1 MSVSADSGQRATTS
15 SRAEHLSS
23 SDGLKAGES
32 MGERRRWRR
41 KAGEAGVDGES
52 SALGRGSVD
61 ATSFI
66 ENGDI

>member
-1 MSVSADSGQRATTS
+1 MTS

-23 SDGLKAGES
+23 SDGLKAGESMGES